1 MSDIDGLATYPE
13 LPATG
18 HAEVDGISIVSVNC
32 MMAML
37 KLPNLTWHIQV
48 GTVNIGGA
56 VQQAVNALLAGVCK
70 YAVVWRAMHNP
81 RGTYQNLPGGMAAG
95 AAQFTAPYG
104 FGGPGQGMAVA
115 YTRWLERHNQNRE
128 KMATLAV
135 TQRRHTQHN
144 PHAYFYG
151 TPLSREDYLASR
163 MVAYPFCLFDCD
175 IPVQGAVAIVLTTA
189 DRARDLKPQPA
200 YLAGYGQRLHFEVAG
215 RIGSLADYMEGGR
228 SSAKLTWERSGFGPK
243 DVDVAQIY
251 DGFSASV
258 IYGLESYGFCDEGEA
273 LDFIQDGRIELDGE
287 LPLNTFGGSLG
298 TGRIHGLW
306 HIIEGALQASGRAGS
321 RQVKDANVSLR
332 RRQRPDRHRHDLH
345 LCAASR
351 IDCKLASRDAGAVVI
366 GVPDRQRFGRCRSN
380 WRAANG
386 RNAERAAHHRADRAR
401 RCNSPARRRSPRRSS
416 RPDTG
421 FE

>member
-1 MSDIDGLATYPE
+1 MWEQRCKVAVSGVGFSKVTRSGEIPLAAHALEAVKGAVEDSGLAMSDIDGLATYPE

-18 HAEVDGISIVSVNC
+18 HAMVDGVTIVSVNC

-37 KLPNLTWHIQV
+37 KLPTLSWHIRV
-48 GTVNIGGA
+48 ETVNIGGA
-56 VQQAVNALLAGVCK
+56 GQQAVNALLAGVCK

-81 RGTYQNLPGGMAAG
+81 KGTYQNLPGAQAQR

-115 YTRWLERHNQNRE
+115 YTRWLERHGQSRE
-128 KMATLAV
+128 KMATLPV
-135 TQRRHTQHN
+135 TQRRHSHKN
-144 PHAYFYG
+144 PHAYFCG
-151 TPLSREDYLASR
+151 QPLTREDYLNSR

-189 DRARDLKPQPA
+189 DRSRDLKPKPA

-215 RIGSLADYMEGGR
+215 RIGSLSSYMEGGS
-228 SSAKLTWERSGFGPK
+228 SSAKLTWERSGFSPG

-258 IYGLESYGFCDEGEA
+258 IYGLESYGFCQEGEA

-306 HIIEGALQASGRAGS
+306 HIIDGALQASRRAGS
-321 RQVKDANVSLR
+321 PQAKYAHVSFVG
-332 RRQRPDRHRHDLH
+332 
-345 LCAASR
+345 ASAP
-351 IDCKLASRDAGAVVI
+351 IV
-366 GVPDRQRFGRCRSN
+366 
-380 WRAANG
+380 
-386 RNAERAAHHRADRAR
+386 
-401 RCNSPARRRSPRRSS
+401 
-416 RPDTG
+416 TG
-421 FE
+421 TTFIFVREPY

>member
-1 MSDIDGLATYPE
+1 MWENRCKVAASGVGFSKVSRLADVPLAAHALAAVKEAVTDSGLQLSDIDGLATYPE

-37 KLPNLTWHIQV
+37 KLPHLSWHIQV
-48 GTVNIGGA
+48 GTTNIGGA

-70 YAVVWRAMHNP
+70 YAVLWRAMHNP
-81 RGTYQNLPGGMAAG
+81 RGTYQNLPGATAQG

-135 TQRRHTQHN
+135 TQRRHAQHN

-151 TPLSREDYLASR
+151 TELTREDYLASR

-228 SSAKLTWERSGFGPK
+228 SSAKLTWERSGFVPK

-258 IYGLESYGFCDEGEA
+258 IYGLESYGFCNEGEA
-273 LDFIQDGRIELDGE
+273 LDFIQDGRIELGGE

-321 RQVKDANVSLR
+321 RQVKDANVSFVG
-332 RRQRPDRHRHDLH
+332 
-345 LCAASR
+345 ASAP
-351 IDCKLASRDAGAVVI
+351 IV
-366 GVPDRQRFGRCRSN
+366 
-380 WRAANG
+380 
-386 RNAERAAHHRADRAR
+386 
-401 RCNSPARRRSPRRSS
+401 
-416 RPDTG
+416 TG
-421 FE
+421 TTFIFVREPY

>member
-1 MSDIDGLATYPE
+1 MWENRCKVAVSGVGFSKVTRSAEIPLAVHALTAVNEAVADSGLQMSDIDGLATYPE

-37 KLPNLTWHIQV
+37 KLPNLSWHIQV

-56 VQQAVNALLAGVCK
+56 VQQAVNALLAGVCN

-81 RGTYQNLPGGMAAG
+81 RGTYQNLPGAYAQG

-151 TPLSREDYLASR
+151 TPLTREDYLNSR

-189 DRARDLKPQPA
+189 DRARDLNPRPA

-228 SSAKLTWERSGFGPK
+228 SSAKLTWERSGFGPQ

-251 DGFSASV
+251 DAFSASV
-258 IYGLESYGFCDEGEA
+258 IYGLESYGFCEQGTA
-273 LDFIQDGRIELDGE
+273 LDFIQDGRVELDGE

-321 RQVKDANVSLR
+321 RQVKDATVSFVG
-332 RRQRPDRHRHDLH
+332 
-345 LCAASR
+345 ASAP
-351 IDCKLASRDAGAVVI
+351 IV
-366 GVPDRQRFGRCRSN
+366 
-380 WRAANG
+380 
-386 RNAERAAHHRADRAR
+386 
-401 RCNSPARRRSPRRSS
+401 
-416 RPDTG
+416 TG
-421 FE
+421 TTFIFVREPY

>member
-1 MSDIDGLATYPE
+1 MWDNRCKIAVSGVGFSKVSRSADIPLAAHALTAVKEAVADSGLEMTDIDGLATYPE

-18 HAEVDGISIVSVNC
+18 HAEIDGISVVSVNC

-37 KLPNLTWHIQV
+37 KLPALTWHIQV
-48 GTVNIGGA
+48 GTTNIGGA
-56 VQQAVNALLAGVCK
+56 VQQAANALLAGVCK

-81 RGTYQNLPGGMAAG
+81 SGTYQNLPGAYASG

-115 YTRWLERHNQNRE
+115 YTRWLERHGQDRE

-135 TQRRHTQHN
+135 TQRKHTQHN
-144 PHAYFYG
+144 PHAWFYG
-151 TPLSREDYLASR
+151 TPLTREDYLASR

-189 DRARDLKPQPA
+189 ERARDLKPAPA

-215 RIGSLADYMEGGR
+215 RIGSLSSYMEGGS
-228 SSAKLTWERSGFGPK
+228 SSAKLTWERSGLEPK

-258 IYGLESYGFCDEGEA
+258 IYGLESYGFCKEGEA
-273 LDFIQDGRIELDGE
+273 LDFIQEGRIELDGA

-321 RQVKDANVSLR
+321 RQVKGANVSFVG
-332 RRQRPDRHRHDLH
+332 
-345 LCAASR
+345 ASAP
-351 IDCKLASRDAGAVVI
+351 IV
-366 GVPDRQRFGRCRSN
+366 
-380 WRAANG
+380 
-386 RNAERAAHHRADRAR
+386 
-401 RCNSPARRRSPRRSS
+401 
-416 RPDTG
+416 TG
-421 FE
+421 TTFIFVGEPY

>member
-1 MSDIDGLATYPE
+1 MWENRCKVAVSGVGFSKVTRSAEIPLAAHALEAVQAAVSDSGLAMEDIDGLATYPE

-18 HAEVDGISIVSVNC
+18 HAEVDGISVVSVNC

-37 KLPNLTWHIQV
+37 KLPHLTWHMQA

-56 VQQAVNALLAGVCK
+56 VQQAINALLAGVCR

-81 RGTYQNLPGGMAAG
+81 RGTYQNLPGTHAQG

-115 YTRWLERHNQNRE
+115 YTRWLETHNEDRE

-144 PHAYFYG
+144 PHAYFHG
-151 TPLSREDYLASR
+151 VPLSREDYLASR
-163 MVAYPFCLFDCD
+163 MIAHPFCLYDCD

-189 DRARDLKPQPA
+189 ERAQDLRPQPA
-200 YLAGYGQRLHFEVAG
+200 YVAGYGQRLAFEVTG
-215 RIGSLADYMEGGR
+215 RIGSLSSYMEGGR
-228 SSAKLTWERSGFGPK
+228 SSAQLTWERSGFTAK

-258 IYGLESYGFCDEGEA
+258 IYGLESYGFCGEGEA
-273 LDFIQDGRIELDGE
+273 LDFIQDGRIELTGE

-306 HIIEGALQASGRAGS
+306 HIIEGALQASGRAGT
-321 RQVKDANVSLR
+321 RQIPGANVSFVG
-332 RRQRPDRHRHDLH
+332 
-345 LCAASR
+345 ASAP
-351 IDCKLASRDAGAVVI
+351 IVQGTTFLFVGE
-366 GVPDRQRFGRCRSN
+366 PY
-380 WRAANG
+380 
-386 RNAERAAHHRADRAR
+386 
-401 RCNSPARRRSPRRSS
+401 
-416 RPDTG
+416 
-421 FE
+421 

>member
-1 MSDIDGLATYPE
+1 MAIDLAFEPVSGTGAIYSYTIMYHAGDKRFAPAVPYASIIVELDDAPGALLAANLLEAPYTEAKVGRRVEVVFEPLNAEIPLAAHALEAVKGAVEDSGLALADIDGLATYPE

-18 HAEVDGISIVSVNC
+18 HAVIDGVTIVSVNC
-32 MMAML
+32 MMTML
-37 KLPNLTWHIQV
+37 KLPNLAWHVQV
-48 GTVNIGGA
+48 ETVNIGGA

-81 RGTYQNLPGGMAAG
+81 KGTYQNLPGTHAQG
-95 AAQFTAPYG
+95 ATQFTAPYG

-151 TPLSREDYLASR
+151 TPLTREDYLASR

-189 DRARDLKPQPA
+189 ERARDLKPKPA

-228 SSAKLTWERSGFGPK
+228 SSAKLTWERSG
-243 DVDVAQIY
+243 
-251 DGFSASV
+251 
-258 IYGLESYGFCDEGEA
+258 L
-273 LDFIQDGRIELDGE
+273 
-287 LPLNTFGGSLG
+287 
-298 TGRIHGLW
+298 
-306 HIIEGALQASGRAGS
+306 
-321 RQVKDANVSLR
+321 
-332 RRQRPDRHRHDLH
+332 
-345 LCAASR
+345 
-351 IDCKLASRDAGAVVI
+351 
-366 GVPDRQRFGRCRSN
+366 
-380 WRAANG
+380 
-386 RNAERAAHHRADRAR
+386 
-401 RCNSPARRRSPRRSS
+401 
-416 RPDTG
+416 
-421 FE
+421 